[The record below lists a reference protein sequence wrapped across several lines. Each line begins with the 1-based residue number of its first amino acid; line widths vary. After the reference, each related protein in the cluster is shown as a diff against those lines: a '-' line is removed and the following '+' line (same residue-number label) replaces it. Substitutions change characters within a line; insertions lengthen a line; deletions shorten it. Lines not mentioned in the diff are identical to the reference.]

1 MQSQHEA
8 EKQRLQNRM
17 HLEHRQH
24 KMREE
29 VLEKKLMETKRLLAK
44 AERSLETFRAES
56 DWKEPDHLDLNRTD
70 SRAFQQAFEHVDR
83 KLDIKLQLKHDP
95 TGALAT
101 FWSEQRRRLHVNKRA
116 KWNPQVASHTFTHI
130 YMCRALHIHNHSHAC
145 ICYHINHNHIDIDI
159 HLLL

>member
-1 MQSQHEA
+1 MYAHVCTCVHIMQSQHET

-44 AERSLETFRAES
+44 AERSLEKFRAES
-56 DWKEPDHLDLNRTD
+56 PDWKEPDHLDLNRAD
-70 SRAFQQAFEHVDR
+70 SRAFQQAFDHVDR

-95 TGALAT
+95 TGALTT

-116 KWNPQVASHTFTHI
+116 KWNPQVHVRNIYVIILTIIILTLI
-130 YMCRALHIHNHSHAC
+130 YMYC
-145 ICYHINHNHIDIDI
+145 
-159 HLLL
+159 